1 MNKEIKEKIEKLYTT
16 NEYGCRYQNAEVK
29 PDEDLVEYMVENYGI
44 KTDVHRSCVNCQ
56 IRQIAKYKEPNTD
69 KSKGFQVR
77 CSGIPKGLPKG
88 SGKKIRELVASSD
101 IDKERAT
108 KILLSTIDPVAWAE
122 LMFGFDD
129 DDPNWH
135 LRSYQKEQLRCSSLR
150 GVCREGRRSGKT
162 FIYALKLV
170 YLAFNM
176 DVKKGKD
183 SSGKEIITGPEIL
196 IITPYQSQLNT
207 IFEEMERLIKRN
219 GELSAAVSSGGSD
232 SLYVKTP
239 FFRMNLT
246 NGAKIKG
253 YVSGMGAK
261 KDGSGGGTIRG
272 ASADIIYLDEMDMIP
287 EEILDKVVQPV
298 LLTKPEV
305 YLFATSTPIGKRAK
319 FYQWCVERPDFKEDY
334 YPSTVLPHW
343 HMVKDE
349 LEAESTKE
357 GFAAEYMA
365 EFIEGAFGVFRPSWV
380 QQARWDYSYTD
391 TLDPAKLRK
400 MGIVDRDNMMICIGI
415 DWNKNAGTEFF
426 VSGYSASAGRWIAL
440 DAINIESSEY
450 SAKRWMQEVIR
461 MNFKWKPNWIYADE
475 GYGHTII
482 EDLYLYAHNLKNK
495 SRRTPMEEEAVKLLD
510 RLVAF
515 NFSKSVELR
524 DPITGK
530 QIKKAGKAYLV
541 ENAVRIMED
550 GLYSFP
556 YDDETLTKQMLNY
569 IVTKYNAATNKPVYG
584 MDNARI
590 GDHRL
595 DAWMLSLAGLSLEGS
610 IYAGR
615 NLPLSKPGFVCRE
628 SSSEDPYISP
638 RDEAESLINEANQRG
653 VPGGL
658 NVLSIIRGQNLKEDK
673 FIKEKYTAQRSKHTR
688 RSRGDIGR
696 KEESYQYESVF
707 EGLAQHSTSGQ
718 GYDRDLEMFNKK
730 VSKPHKTRSNRRR
743 GKKSRGWK

>member
-1 MNKEIKEKIEKLYTT
+1 MNKEIKEKVEELYTS
-16 NEYGCRYQNAEVK
+16 NEYGYRYQDPEVS
-29 PDEDLVEYMVENYGI
+29 PSDELVEYFVENHNI
-44 KTDVHRSCVNCQ
+44 RTDVHRSCINCQ
-56 IRQIAKYKEPNTD
+56 IRQISKYESSNGKAED
-69 KSKGFQVR
+69 FKVR
-77 CSGIPKGLPKG
+77 CSGIPRGLPKG

-101 IDKERAT
+101 IEEDRAK
-108 KILLSTIDPVAWAE
+108 KILLATIDPVAWAE

-129 DDPNWH
+129 NDPTWH

-150 GVCREGRRSGKT
+150 NVCREGRRSGKT
-162 FIYALKLV
+162 FIYALKLI

-176 DVKKGKD
+176 QVKKGRD
-183 SSGKEIITGPEIL
+183 SSGNKISSGPEIL

-207 IFEEMERLIKRN
+207 IFEEIETLLKRN
-219 GELSAAVSSGGSD
+219 SELASAVTTGGSD
-232 SLYVKTP
+232 TLYVKTP
-239 FFRMNLT
+239 FFRMELT
-246 NGAKIKG
+246 NGAKLKG
-253 YVSGMGAK
+253 YVSGMGNK
-261 KDGSGGGTIRG
+261 SDGSGGGTIRG

-319 FYQWCVERPDFKEDY
+319 FYQWCLDRPDFKEDY

-343 HMVKDE
+343 EVVKQE
-349 LEAESTKE
+349 LEDESTKE

-365 EFIEGAFGVFRPSWV
+365 EFIEGSFGVFRPTWV
-380 QQARWDYSYTD
+380 QQARWDYSYSD
-391 TLDPAKLRK
+391 TIDPAKLRK
-400 MGIVDRDNMMICIGI
+400 MGIPDKDNMMICIGI

-426 VSGYSASAGRWIAL
+426 VSGYSASAGRWLAL
-440 DAINIESSEY
+440 DAVNIESSEY
-450 SAKRWMQEVIR
+450 SAQKWMQEVIR
-461 MNFKWKPNWIYADE
+461 MNYKWKPNWIYADE

-482 EDLYLYAHNLKNK
+482 EDLYLYAHKLKNK
-495 SRRTPMEEEAVKLLD
+495 QRRSPIEEEAVHLLD

-524 DPITGK
+524 DPVTNK
-530 QIKKAGKAYLV
+530 QIKKAGKAFLV

-550 GLYSFP
+550 GKFCFP
-556 YDDETLTKQMLNY
+556 HEDESLTKQLLNY
-569 IVTKYNAATNKPVYG
+569 IVVKRNAATNKPVYG

-615 NLPLSKPGFVCRE
+615 NIPLSRPGFISRE
-628 SSSEDPYISP
+628 SQGSGPYVSP
-638 RDEAESLINEANQRG
+638 DDEVRSLFKEADQRG
-653 VPGGL
+653 IPGAL
-658 NVLSIIRGQNLKEDK
+658 NVLKIVRGQNSKEDE
-673 FIKEKYTAQRSKHTR
+673 FIKEKYAAQNQQSTR
-688 RSRGDIGR
+688 RRRGDIGR
-696 KEESYQYESVF
+696 KSESYQYESVF
-707 EGLAQHSTSGQ
+707 EGLAKHSTSGQ

-730 VSKPHKTRSNRRR
+730 VSQPHKTRSSRRR